1 MIGTAY
7 EAFINRN
14 KTFLNVVISPGKMAE
29 DELFDLPRGRA
40 AFKRTRNVG
49 SFDRMSVDRWVP

>member
-1 MIGTAY
+1 MS
-7 EAFINRN
+7 
-14 KTFLNVVISPGKMAE
+14 LSGKMAE

-49 SFDRMSVDRWVP
+49 SFDRMSVDRWVVAWTKFVFTRKSKKLSWE